1 MSFPA
6 AACAARV
13 NREQVRKT
21 VSAIFVFIL
30 LAGLSLSCGSG
41 KLPAFQSAQNAYVTL
56 PTENS
61 VLTLHINGLTGV
73 ITRESQTPQVTGT
86 APRGLALLSNK
97 FLYVANSQSNAIAIY
112 KVASDGT
119 LTLSGTP
126 TADGGTGPYSV
137 AIDTSGKYLF
147 VTNAFSANISVF
159 SIDSGSGALTAVA
172 GSPFYANDSPG
183 EILIPPATNFLYV
196 TNARIGTV
204 TGFTFSSS
212 TGVLTSIPGSPFVS
226 GAGASGLAVS
236 NSATYLY
243 VANSTAVN
251 LGSTAVGNI
260 SGFTINGTTGTLTP
274 IVGSPFRSAVGSG
287 PSTLVADP
295 NGRFIFATTPGGSY
309 SIWAFTADPTTGQL
323 TPSPGSPFSVE
334 AGGLFSIIDTTG
346 QFFYIGSQS
355 STGITAYTYDQ
366 NTGQPS
372 TVLNSPFSTGTAPGK
387 MVIAP

>member
-172 GSPFYANDSPG
+172 GSPFYANDESRGDSHSPRHQFPLRHQRAHRDG
-183 EILIPPATNFLYV
+183 HRLHLLQFHRSPYFYP
-196 TNARIGTV
+196 R
-204 TGFTFSSS
+204 
-212 TGVLTSIPGSPFVS
+212 LTLCLRS
-226 GAGASGLAVS
+226 GRQRSG
-236 NSATYLY
+236 
-243 VANSTAVN
+243 
-251 LGSTAVGNI
+251 
-260 SGFTINGTTGTLTP
+260 
-274 IVGSPFRSAVGSG
+274 R
-287 PSTLVADP
+287 
-295 NGRFIFATTPGGSY
+295 
-309 SIWAFTADPTTGQL
+309 Q
-323 TPSPGSPFSVE
+323 
-334 AGGLFSIIDTTG
+334 
-346 QFFYIGSQS
+346 
-355 STGITAYTYDQ
+355 
-366 NTGQPS
+366 
-372 TVLNSPFSTGTAPGK
+372 
-387 MVIAP
+387 